1 MNSFKKI
8 AFVIAAALTG
18 TMLVAPA
25 SNAAAMT
32 VATTTW
38 NAAKVGG
45 AGFDTPAT
53 DGVTAANAIAR
64 PVPADNSVDN
74 VDVIKFV
81 VTVDTGTS
89 VTATATNAT
98 IVTDYTGAS
107 VVSASAGSASTTIA
121 VGTGTTA
128 TFYVYSKTTT
138 VGSVAIVNGAYST
151 VVFVKGTAGTANA
164 ISLAGL
170 DTAAAGTTQTLTARS
185 VDVFGNLVS
194 GLTVNAVVGNGTIT
208 TGGTIANAGVT
219 SALTTSADAAT
230 LGTAEFKVAIPASGT
245 TSVTIYATVAAAVT
259 GLTAPIG
266 TVSKSIV
273 IRDLAT
279 ELASIQAQ
287 LIAANI
293 ALASER
299 TARAASDKA
308 LADAKVASDSA
319 TVTAKAASDLALA
332 AAKAEYKAKFNA
344 LAKKWNA
351 KNPRAKVTLIK

>member
-25 SNAAAMT
+25 SNAAVMT

-38 NAAKVGG
+38 NATLTPA
-45 AGFDTPAT
+45 AFAAPAT
-53 DGVTAANAIAR
+53 DGTTAALAIAR

-74 VDVIKFV
+74 VDVVKFV

-151 VVFVKGTAGTANA
+151 VVYVKGTAGAANA
-164 ISLAGL
+164 ISLTGL
-170 DTAAAGTTQTLTARS
+170 DTAAAGTTQTLTAKS
-185 VDVFGNLVS
+185 VDVFGNPVS

-219 SALTTSADAAT
+219 SALTTSADAAL
-230 LGTAEFKVAIPASGT
+230 LGTAEFKIAIPASGT

-279 ELASIQAQ
+279 ELASVQGQ

-299 TARAASDKA
+299 TARAAEKA
-308 LADAKVASDSA
+308 AAETA

-332 AAKAEYKAKFNA
+332 TAKAAYKAEYNA
-344 LAKKWNA
+344 LATKWNK
-351 KNPRAKVTLIK
+351 KNPKAKVALIK

>member
-38 NAAKVGG
+38 NAAKTGG

-74 VDVIKFV
+74 VDVTKFV

-151 VVFVKGTAGTANA
+151 VVYVKGTAGAANA
-164 ISLAGL
+164 ISLTGL
-170 DTAAAGTTQTLTARS
+170 DTAAAGTTQTLTAKA
-185 VDVFGNLVS
+185 VDVFGNPVS

-230 LGTAEFKVAIPASGT
+230 LGTAEFKIAIPATGT

-259 GLTAPIG
+259 GLTAPVG

-279 ELASIQAQ
+279 ELASVQAQ

-293 ALASER
+293 ALASEK
-299 TARAASDKA
+299 TAHEATKAAAAKA
-308 LADAKVASDSA
+308 ATDA
-319 TVTAKAASDLALA
+319 VTAKATADLALA
-332 AAKAEYKAKFNA
+332 TAKAEYKATFNA
-344 LAKKWNA
+344 LATKWNK
-351 KNPRAKVTLIK
+351 KNPKAKVALIK